1 MATTPFPKFED
12 SSPPTMRPY
21 SSLRSLFSAQRFR
34 ALPVSRRIRHVV
46 LVMVLATS
54 SWALTNNYFEIS
66 KHIEIF
72 ATLFREINMYYVD
85 DVDAGKLMKTG
96 IDAMLKSLD
105 PYTDFIAE
113 SDVENF
119 KIMTTGQYGGIGAL
133 IAKVGDTVVIADPYE
148 GFPAQKA
155 DLRAGDQLLKING
168 EDVLGRNTDDVS
180 KLLKGQPKTEV
191 KVLIARMG
199 VAKPIE
205 KVLLREEVKVT
216 SVTYS
221 GMLNEQVGYINL
233 SAFRVDAG
241 NEIQKSMY
249 ELKTRGMK
257 SMVLDL
263 RGNPGGSLDEA
274 VRISGF
280 FIPRGSKVVD
290 TRGKVKEWDKS
301 YQTTNDPVDAE
312 MPVVVLVD
320 GSSASASEIVSG
332 VLQDYDRA
340 LVVGQKTFGKG
351 LVQTVRPLTYNTQVK
366 VTTAK
371 YYIPSGRCI
380 QAIEY
385 SDKEPGIKNRRVADS
400 LRREFKTAAGRVV
413 YDAGGV
419 TPDVALS
426 ADTASNILVTLVNKR
441 YLFDFATYY
450 RSRYTTLPEPEQF
463 VVSDSLYRAFEDYLQ
478 GKDLSYTT
486 ESDRS
491 LQDFKEKAIR
501 EKYFDAIQD
510 EYNALVARK
519 HHDKSRDLQKHR
531 AEISDYL
538 KQEIVGRYYYQKG
551 RLRSTFAS
559 DPEIQRALVLLGQPS
574 DYRRLLQ
581 VP

>member
-1 MATTPFPKFED
+1 
-12 SSPPTMRPY
+12 
-21 SSLRSLFSAQRFR
+21 
-34 ALPVSRRIRHVV
+34 
-46 LVMVLATS
+46 
-54 SWALTNNYFEIS
+54 
-66 KHIEIF
+66 
-72 ATLFREINMYYVD
+72 
-85 DVDAGKLMKTG
+85 
-96 IDAMLKSLD
+96 
-105 PYTDFIAE
+105 
-113 SDVENF
+113 
-119 KIMTTGQYGGIGAL
+119 
-133 IAKVGDTVVIADPYE
+133 
-148 GFPAQKA
+148 
-155 DLRAGDQLLKING
+155 
-168 EDVLGRNTDDVS
+168 
-180 KLLKGQPKTEV
+180 
-191 KVLIARMG
+191 
-199 VAKPIE
+199 
-205 KVLLREEVKVT
+205 
-216 SVTYS
+216 
-221 GMLNEQVGYINL
+221 
-233 SAFRVDAG
+233 
-241 NEIQKSMY
+241 
-249 ELKTRGMK
+249 
-257 SMVLDL
+257 
-263 RGNPGGSLDEA
+263 LDEA

-426 ADTASNILVTLVNKR
+426 TDTASNILVTLVNKR

-450 RSRYTTLPEPEQF
+450 RSRCTTLPEPEQF

-501 EKYFDAIQD
+501 EKYFDAVQD

-559 DPEIQRALVLLGQPS
+559 DPEIQRALALLDQPS

>member
-1 MATTPFPKFED
+1 
-12 SSPPTMRPY
+12 MR
-21 SSLRSLFSAQRFR
+21 LFSFFR
-34 ALPVSRRIRHVV
+34 SMFLTPRLRRVV
-46 LVMVLATS
+46 LVLVLAVGS
-54 SWALTNNYFEIS
+54 LAATNNYFEIS

-105 PYTDFIAE
+105 PYTDYIAE

-133 IAKVGDTVVIADPYE
+133 IAKVGDTVVVADPYE

-168 EDVLGRNTDDVS
+168 EEVIGRNTDEVS

-191 KVLIARMG
+191 KVLIARIG
-199 VAKPIE
+199 LAKPIE
-205 KVLLREEVKVT
+205 KVLLREEVKVS

-221 GMLNEQVGYINL
+221 GMLDQEVGYVNL

-241 NEIQKSMY
+241 NEIQKSMFD
-249 ELKTRGMK
+249 LKSKGMK
-257 SMVLDL
+257 SMILDL

-301 YQTTNDPVDAE
+301 YQTPNDPVDAE

-385 SDKEPGIKNRRVADS
+385 SDKDPESKNRRVADS
-400 LRREFKTAAGRVV
+400 LRRAFKTAAGRVV

-419 TPDVALS
+419 TPDVAMPS
-426 ADTASNILVTLVNKR
+426 DTASNILITLVNKR
-441 YLFDFATYY
+441 YLFDFATLY
-450 RSRYTTLPEPEQF
+450 RSKHESLAEPEQF
-463 VVSDSLYRAFEDYLQ
+463 VVSDSLFQAFEAYLQ

-486 ESDRS
+486 ESDRA
-491 LQDFKEKAIR
+491 LQDFKDKAQR
-501 EKYFDAIQD
+501 EKYFEAVKD

-519 HHDKSRDLQKHR
+519 HHDKSRDLHKHR
-531 AEISDYL
+531 DEISDYL
-538 KQEIVGRYYYQKG
+538 RQEIVGRYYFQKG
-551 RLRSTFAS
+551 RLRATFAT
-559 DPEIQRALVLLGQPS
+559 DPEVQKALALLKQPS

-581 VP
+581 AP